1 MKNLVEWFPEDVVS
15 RKREEIQKLLLR
27 LLEKNNVNIE
37 SLNLPKLSFS
47 SSQAESET
55 QVRTITYIPNI
66 PAWYRLMCEVT

>member
-1 MKNLVEWFPEDVVS
+1 MKNLVEWFSEDVVS

-47 SSQAESET
+47 CCQSKSEM
-55 QVRTITYIPNI
+55 QVRS
-66 PAWYRLMCEVT
+66 VTHLFKTFLSGKD